1 MGSLCSNSIKVTELT
16 ANDEEL
22 KIIDADINNM
32 GIADESVTIIN
43 KFEDD
48 ILLREMPLSQY
59 LNILALYGKA
69 KPKEQLPL
77 RYDFSAIKD
86 DALFNESINSFS
98 LYQGFVKE
106 LLDEPVITNSKK
118 YNETTRK
125 KTERFMEC
133 VYKEIIEKTKR
144 KNDNDTDL
152 IFKHYLVPLG
162 YLYCRA
168 RNIEKLKLFF
178 IFLSQNYKLRYES
191 YMSDFFFF
199 PLIVASTFGIVRAI
213 CQERNI
219 DYCKYFDDGNPDCY
233 IEDAQ
238 NKDFIEYCRRFCSYN
253 KINKYWGKMTYIMKG
268 VTIEQL
274 ANKEIPPEDFNPT
287 WDEFV
292 KLYESQKIRYWY
304 FSSSAM
310 RKYLTEFK

>member
-22 KIIDADINNM
+22 QIIDAEINSMDIP
-32 GIADESVTIIN
+32 DESATIIT

-48 ILLREMPLSQY
+48 ILLSEMPLSQY
-59 LNILALYGKA
+59 LNILAFYGKV

-86 DALFNESINSFS
+86 DALFNESINSLA
-98 LYQGFVKE
+98 LYQNFVKE
-106 LLDEPVITNSKK
+106 LLDDPMIRNSKK

-133 VYKEIIEKTKR
+133 AYKEIIEKSKK
-144 KNDNDTDL
+144 KNENDTDL
-152 IFKHYLVPLG
+152 IFKHYLVSLG

-178 IFLSQNYKLRYES
+178 IFLSDNYRLLYES

-199 PLIVASTFGIVRAI
+199 PLIIASTYGIVRAI
-213 CQERNI
+213 CEERKI
-219 DYCKYFDDGNPDCY
+219 DYLKYFDDSNPDCY
-233 IEDAQ
+233 ITDES

-253 KINKYWGKMTYIMKG
+253 KIIKYWSNMTYIMKG
-268 VTIEQL
+268 VTFEQL
-274 ANKEIPPEDFNPT
+274 ANKERPPEEYKPT
-287 WDEFV
+287 WNEFV
-292 KLYESQKIRYWY
+292 ELYNKNKIRYWY
-304 FSSSAM
+304 FSSNAM
-310 RKYLTEFK
+310 RKYLIEFK